1 MRFSTSEIDEIIRL
15 IASRGVKDSDFSEAT
30 DVSGDDYVAIVQN
43 GVNKK
48 IKLRNFAGN
57 KEPVGNIE
65 TAVTLPL
72 LSSGSV
78 YEHRMG
84 KKPSVT
90 VSARVPIEGG
100 GIVYRELF
108 VDVEY
113 IDDNSLKIH
122 YSPDKF
128 DGWVYFV

>member
-1 MRFSTSEIDEIIRL
+1 MHFSKSEIDEIIRL

-57 KEPVGNIE
+57 TE

-72 LSSGSV
+72 LPSGSV

-113 IDDNSLKIH
+113 IDDNSLKIN

-128 DGWVYFV
+128 NGWVYFV

>member
-1 MRFSTSEIDEIIRL
+1 MRFSKSEIDEITRL

-57 KEPVGNIE
+57 IE

-72 LSSGSV
+72 LPSGSV

-108 VDVEY
+108 VDVEH
-113 IDDNSLKIH
+113 IDDNSLKIN

-128 DGWVYFV
+128 NGWVYFV

>member
-1 MRFSTSEIDEIIRL
+1 MRFSKSEIDEITRL

-48 IKLRNFAGN
+48 IKLRNFA
-57 KEPVGNIE
+57 GNIE

-113 IDDNSLKIH
+113 IDDNSLKIN